1 MAKVEV
7 TDNAGAIAFANVV
20 ITVAKK
26 TETSPNLTLTKSA
39 DKTEVQPGDTITYT
53 IIYKNDGTA
62 DAINVVITDPIPS
75 GTVYV
80 DKSATQGGIYNT
92 NKNELQWTIP
102 TLAPNA
108 SGSELSGDGGV
119 SREIT

>member
-1 MAKVEV
+1 VEV

-53 IIYKNDGTA
+53 IIYKNDGA
-62 DAINVVITDPIPS
+62 SDAINVVITDPIPS

-80 DKSATQGGIYNT
+80 DQSATQGGVYNA
-92 NKNELQWTIP
+92 NKNEIQWTIP

-108 SGSELSGDGGV
+108 SGSV
-119 SREIT
+119 SFQAMVE